1 MRIVEFDY
9 KPEFASTMGID
20 HTHQTGNKSHH
31 NSVIIILKLIIV
43 PGECDALYIVIILN
57 VL

>member
-20 HTHQTGNKSHH
+20 HIHQTGSDRGSSA
-31 NSVIIILKLIIV
+31 SVT
-43 PGECDALYIVIILN
+43 GDRCDCSDSDMVVQAL
-57 VL
+57 